1 MNEKNIKPPYASYRS
16 FGSLMN
22 ELREHDVMPA
32 AIDRSLLS
40 RRSGSEQ
47 SALIATLKWFKLIDE
62 VGVPTKLMEE
72 YIAADEDG
80 AKALLKD
87 MVVTAYGQITDGTFN
102 LRSATTSQLADQFR
116 QYEIGGST
124 LAKSVTFFL
133 SAAKDAGIVVSPH
146 AKAPPI
152 VGGSNN
158 KRRAKPVVAAT
169 APPADP
175 LAPPAH
181 RPPPSLSEGMIS
193 IPIPIFGGR
202 NGAITLP
209 DSMTEKQ
216 WNSVVKMT
224 QYILENY
231 RETMSEEPAPTPDGE
246 DESL

>member
-1 MNEKNIKPPYASYRS
+1 MNDKNIKPPYTSYRS
-16 FGSLMN
+16 FVSLIN
-22 ELREHDVMPA
+22 ELRDHDVMPA

-47 SALIATLKWFKLIDE
+47 SALIATLKWFKLTDE
-62 VGVPTKLMEE
+62 IGIPTKLLED
-72 YIAADEDG
+72 YIAADEDD
-80 AKALLKD
+80 AKAMLKD

-116 QYEIGGST
+116 QYDIGGST

-146 AKAPPI
+146 AKAPPM
-152 VGGSNN
+152 VGSSSN
-158 KRRAKPVVAAT
+158 KRRSKPAVAAT
-169 APPADP
+169 APPAAP
-175 LAPPAH
+175 LAPPSH
-181 RPPPSLSEGMIS
+181 RPPPPPSEGMIS
-193 IPIPIFGGR
+193 IPIPIFGGK

-209 DSMTEKQ
+209 DCMTEKQ

-231 RETMSEEPAPTPDGE
+231 RETMGDEPAPTPDE
-246 DESL
+246 DDGL

>member
-1 MNEKNIKPPYASYRS
+1 MNDKNIKPPYASYRS

-62 VGVPTKLMEE
+62 VGIPTKLLED
-72 YIAADEDG
+72 YIAADDDN

-87 MVVTAYGQITDGTFN
+87 MVVAAYGQITDGTFN

-116 QYEIGGST
+116 QYDIGGST

-133 SAAKDAGIVVSPH
+133 SAAKDAGVVVSPH
-146 AKAPPI
+146 AKAPPM
-152 VGGSNN
+152 VGSSSN
-158 KRRAKPVVAAT
+158 KRRVKSTALVPVAPEAPVAL
-169 APPADP
+169 PAN
-175 LAPPAH
+175 
-181 RPPPSLSEGMIS
+181 RPPPPPSEGMIS

-231 RETMSEEPAPTPDGE
+231 RETMGEEPAPTPDDE
-246 DESL
+246 DDGL

>member
-1 MNEKNIKPPYASYRS
+1 MNDKNIKPPYASYRS

-62 VGVPTKLMEE
+62 IGIPTKLLED
-72 YIAADEDG
+72 YIAADEDA
-80 AKALLKD
+80 AKSMLKD

-102 LRSATTSQLADQFR
+102 LRGATTSQLADQFR
-116 QYEIGGST
+116 QYDIGGST

-133 SAAKDAGIVVSPH
+133 SAAKDAGVVVSPH
-146 AKAPPI
+146 AKAPPM
-152 VGGSNN
+152 VGGGSG
-158 KRRAKPVVAAT
+158 KRKAKPAAMI
-169 APPADP
+169 PATP
-175 LAPPAH
+175 ASPAAIPAH
-181 RPPPSLSEGMIS
+181 RPPPPPTDGMIS
-193 IPIPIFGGR
+193 IPIPIFGGK
-202 NGAITLP
+202 NGAIMLP
-209 DSMTEKQ
+209 DEMTEKQ

-231 RETMSEEPAPTPDGE
+231 RETMAEEAPAEEEDDG
-246 DESL
+246 L